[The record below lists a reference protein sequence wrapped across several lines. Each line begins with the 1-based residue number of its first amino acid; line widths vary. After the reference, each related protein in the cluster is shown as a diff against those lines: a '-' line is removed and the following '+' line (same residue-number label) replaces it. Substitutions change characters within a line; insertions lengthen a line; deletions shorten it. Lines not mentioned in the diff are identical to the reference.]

1 MTTTRVRSVI
11 VIAAVLGV
19 ALGSAGAAW
28 MGAPTELRRA
38 TIRAVADE
46 IFAADRPD
54 AAVWLGLGL
63 AISLVLTLRPEGR
76 GTNVP
81 LRAPRPR
88 RRVRTQVPLPRILLT
103 VLALAV
109 GVAPALAQDEGV
121 RVKAPS
127 PAPRVLPL
135 TPQYQVTRPSDDN
148 YTIGGARILYDYD
161 PAFVGAL
168 SVLTE
173 TATSTGRMGLARWST
188 PNAPLGGSVNG
199 SREINGWLG
208 FGFAVSWGGP
218 APPKV
223 ALPAQRPEDAA
234 RLKAVDGES
243 FRGAAQVVPVPSSHS
258 RRVPREARDAPE
270 EQPKEAPRQLGLR

>member
-1 MTTTRVRSVI
+1 MKCT
-11 VIAAVLGV
+11 
-19 ALGSAGAAW
+19 
-28 MGAPTELRRA
+28 P
-38 TIRAVADE
+38 
-46 IFAADRPD
+46 
-54 AAVWLGLGL
+54 
-63 AISLVLTLRPEGR
+63 
-76 GTNVP
+76 
-81 LRAPRPR
+81 
-88 RRVRTQVPLPRILLT
+88 ILLT

-218 APPKV
+218 APRKV